1 MLFAIAVILILIADQ
16 GLKYW
21 VTLSIPLDDGVRA
34 LFPGFLELRNIHNTG
49 AAFSLLAGAP
59 RWIFIILAVIFIV
72 IIVLAVRREWVHGA
86 FGRWMAILLLAGA
99 LGNCLD
105 RMLSGYVVDMFAF
118 EFWPSFPVFNIAD
131 ICIVIGAIGFFLH
144 VLLYKDSDTVAKEAA
159 GRGGKQKDEPR
170 TEVFKPT
177 PEKNAGH
184 PVSPDQPTQ
193 RVDMKTKTVKR
204 TAAPKAAVKTDEAP
218 KARPAEPQADPF
230 AAWDRAV
237 HTLEKEAKDKAAAA
251 ARPEPIPEPKPS
263 AVKPT
268 VAKPKKAEPEGF
280 SLEDILAEFS
290 DE

>member
-144 VLLYKDSDTVAKEAA
+144 VLLYKDSDTVAKEAE
-159 GRGGKQKDEPR
+159 GRGGKQKTEPR

-237 HTLEKEAKDKAAAA
+237 NTLEKEAKEKAAAA

-263 AVKPT
+263 TVKPT

-280 SLEDILAEFS
+280 TLEDILAEFS

>member
-1 MLFAIAVILILIADQ
+1 MALILTACMTTGFAKAAPVQPDQ
-16 GLKYW
+16 PAAAAAQAETQYQQ
-21 VTLSIPLDDGVRA
+21 IPCPLDQY
-34 LFPGFLELRNIHNTG
+34 FLQ
-49 AAFSLLAGAP
+49 AQ
-59 RWIFIILAVIFIV
+59 AVS
-72 IIVLAVRREWVHGA
+72 AET
-86 FGRWMAILLLAGA
+86 
-99 LGNCLD
+99 
-105 RMLSGYVVDMFAF
+105 S
-118 EFWPSFPVFNIAD
+118 
-131 ICIVIGAIGFFLH
+131 
-144 VLLYKDSDTVAKEAA
+144 AKEAE
-159 GRGGKQKDEPR
+159 GSGGKQKTEPR

-237 HTLEKEAKDKAAAA
+237 HTIEKEAKEKAAAA